1 MGDTGPDPRA
11 EAVPARPQLD
21 HVCLAVKRI
30 ATARAT
36 LERTLGYVPRTEPVL
51 NTRQRVLVQF
61 MRKPGSIDIKL
72 IEPSDPESPLFE
84 FLRRTGG
91 GLHHLAFRVDSV
103 PESTRE
109 IEALGARVVAMPEPG
124 EAFDDGLISFA
135 FLGAGLYVEFI
146 DSDRRRSQIGHESEH
161 DSTRSTEA

>member
-1 MGDTGPDPRA
+1 MGDSGPDPRA

-103 PESTRE
+103 PESIRSF
-109 IEALGARVVAMPEPG
+109 ASSGARIVASPEPG
-124 EAFDDGLISFA
+124 EAFDDGLIAFA
-135 FLGAGLYVEFI
+135 FLGSGLNVELI
-146 DSDRRRSQIGHESEH
+146 DTDARRDEIPG
-161 DSTRSTEA
+161 